1 MLVVR
6 KIRHH
11 NKQCTTTMMI
21 PRKYV
26 HHNSTAYSVTHCPH
40 AGTARPTDTRISL
53 ECMYACIY
61 VTLAVGHAR
70 AHAWIN
76 RPTKSTGKSSG
87 QVHFLHFPMQSSIIL
102 VFSSPTPRSWI
113 LVTGTSLCHDL
124 AMQDRCTAHIG

>member
-1 MLVVR
+1 
-6 KIRHH
+6 
-11 NKQCTTTMMI
+11 MI

-70 AHAWIN
+70 AHAWI
-76 RPTKSTGKSSG
+76 KSSDQVHG
-87 QVHFLHFPMQSSIIL
+87 QVIRSGTLFALPNAVFHYPGLFFSDPKIL
-102 VFSSPTPRSWI
+102 DPSH
-113 LVTGTSLCHDL
+113 GYL
-124 AMQDRCTAHIG
+124 AMP